1 MQTGRGWRI
10 ALALTAALTGSA
22 ASAGAADGAQA
33 GWKWPELAIPWSW
46 LTAALFPPE
55 TVHSDCGSQIDPN
68 GRCLGGAVQASSDR
82 GSQIDPNGQTASD
95 PDRGSHMD
103 PNG

>member
-1 MQTGRGWRI
+1 MQTRRGWRI
-10 ALALTAALTGSA
+10 ALAFTVALTGSA

-33 GWKWPELAIPWSW
+33 GWKWPELARSWSW
-46 LTAALFPPE
+46 LTAAWLAPE
-55 TVHSDCGSQIDPN
+55 TVQIDCGIHIDPN

-82 GSQIDPNGQTASD
+82 GSQIDPNGQTTSD
-95 PDRGSHMD
+95 PDRGIFID